1 MPDMGLFVT
10 FEGGD
15 GAGKTTQV
23 RLLAE
28 WLRERGHGV
37 VETRE
42 PGGTELGCHIR
53 RLLLHGG
60 EVSPR
65 AEALLYAADRAH
77 DVATVIRPAL
87 DRGDVV
93 VADRYV
99 DSSVAYQGAARSLG
113 NDEVRELSMW
123 ATESLIPDLTVF
135 LDLPTGDIAGRL
147 GGTADRIEAAGPEFH
162 EAVRRE
168 YRAFAEAEPER
179 WLVVDA
185 RKGIDEIAGIVR
197 ERVAARLLG
206 GEAAAGGRRAP

>member
-1 MPDMGLFVT
+1 M
-10 FEGGD
+10 
-15 GAGKTTQV
+15 
-23 RLLAE
+23 
-28 WLRERGHGV
+28 
-37 VETRE
+37 
-42 PGGTELGCHIR
+42 
-53 RLLLHGG
+53 
-60 EVSPR
+60 SPR

-113 NDEVRELSMW
+113 KDEVRELSMW

-206 GEAAAGGRRAP
+206 GEAAAGRRRAP